1 MGFLVLLSL
10 MLITIYFRESPSGG
24 LHSLQG
30 AGATVLR
37 PFQVGAERVAQPFQD
52 VYGYFDGLIGAKSE
66 NERLREEVIELRQ
79 LLLQNETARRE
90 VVRLQALLD
99 YRGPAAYPF
108 DFDQVATAVLSP
120 SSRFEQSI
128 VIAAGSSD
136 GIAVNDPVVDSKGL
150 VGLVTDVTSRTAKV
164 MLLTDQSSAVSA
176 LDVRSGAAGLIEAGR
191 AGGEWLNLNRVGK
204 DELVRAGD
212 RIVTAGSQRGELG
225 SLFPRGI
232 PIGTVT
238 SVGQSDTD
246 LFKRIQVR
254 PYVDFGSLDSVIV
267 LVPKGGGR

>member
-10 MLITIYFRESPSGG
+10 MLITIYFREPPTGG

-52 VYGYFDGLIGAKSE
+52 VYGYFDGLVDAKSE
-66 NERLREEVIELRQ
+66 NERLREQVIELRQ

-108 DFDQVATAVLSP
+108 DFDQVATAVLAP

-164 MLLTDQSSAVSA
+164 VLLTDQSSAVSA

-191 AGGEWLNLNRVGK
+191 AGGDWLNLNRVGK

-232 PIGTVT
+232 PIGAVT